1 VASTAIELIPHQFMV
16 HIKPTVDPLAHI
28 EKVNAAINSTA
39 SCGGSVKSTITD
51 TSVLENSRFYT
62 ATLSPA
68 MQASLQKN
76 PEVMILEQ
84 DSKVSPSSF
93 ELVRRPAT
101 RRPATRREVWIFGT
115 AWCVFEDTFCS

>member
-1 VASTAIELIPHQFMV
+1 MIR
-16 HIKPTVDPLAHI
+16 IKPTVDPLAHI
-28 EKVNAAINSTA
+28 AKVNADINSTA
-39 SCGGSVKSTITD
+39 SCGGSVKSAITG

-76 PEVMILEQ
+76 PEVMILQQ
-84 DSKVSPSSF
+84 DSKVSLSSF

-101 RRPATRREVWIFGT
+101 RRPATRREVMIFG
-115 AWCVFEDTFCS
+115 ASWCVFEDAF